1 MKQELEI
8 EFKNL
13 LTEKEFHR
21 LASHFSVKE
30 DDFITQENHYFDT
43 PEFSL
48 KNHGTALRIRKKNEK
63 YTLTLKQPY
72 NDGLLESHQSL
83 SSQEAAGLLDGDA
96 AITGEIAGLIQQ
108 LGIDVTRL
116 AYFGTLAT
124 KRAQLPYKDGLLV
137 LDHSFYLNK
146 DDYEL
151 EFEAADFH
159 VGKQQFNDLLEQFRI
174 PIRHTENKIRR
185 FYQLKYS
192 QISEE

>member
-13 LTEKEFHR
+13 LTKEEFHR

-43 PEFSL
+43 PDFSL
-48 KNHGTALRIRKKNEK
+48 KNHGTALRIRKKKET
-63 YTLTLKQPY
+63 YMLTLKQPY
-72 NDGLLESHQSL
+72 HDGLLESHQPL
-83 SSQEAAGLLDGDA
+83 SSQEASRLLDGDT

-116 AYFGTLAT
+116 VYFGTLAT
-124 KRAQLPYKDGLLV
+124 KRSQFPYKEGILV

-174 PIRHTENKIRR
+174 PMRHTENKIRR